1 MIGRLF
7 MAAIRFYQ
15 RFLSPLKRVPT
26 CRYLPT
32 CSSYAL
38 EAIQR
43 RGVARG
49 TLMALWRILRC
60 NPLFPG
66 GFDPVDSIAGPG
78 AGPSAG
84 LGAGLGVGLGARSSA
99 GNERRHQPGSRS
111 ADSDGESC
119 ARCARTAPAG
129 HFNRDAS
136 PERSPDSTSDEVG
149 YVRV

>member
-66 GFDPVDSIAGPG
+66 GFDPVEP
-78 AGPSAG
+78 
-84 LGAGLGVGLGARSSA
+84 VA
-99 GNERRHQPGSRS
+99 GNDRRSRS
-111 ADSDGESC
+111 VSPPAARDESC
-119 ARCARTAPAG
+119 AHCARTAPAG

-136 PERSPDSTSDEVG
+136 PERSPDSASDEVG

>member
-1 MIGRLF
+1 MLKRAL

-15 RFLSPLKRVPT
+15 RFLSPLKPMPT

-43 RGVARG
+43 RGAARG

-66 GFDPVDSIAGPG
+66 GFDPVEPYR
-78 AGPSAG
+78 PSASQPDI
-84 LGAGLGVGLGARSSA
+84 LTEAPPAEAASTRPRTRSV
-99 GNERRHQPGSRS
+99 
-111 ADSDGESC
+111 
-119 ARCARTAPAG
+119 T
-129 HFNRDAS
+129 
-136 PERSPDSTSDEVG
+136 
-149 YVRV
+149 

>member
-7 MAAIRFYQ
+7 MAVIRFYQ

-66 GFDPVDSIAGPG
+66 GFDPVDSIAGP
-78 AGPSAG
+78 S
-84 LGAGLGVGLGARSSA
+84 ARSSA
-99 GNERRHQPGSRS
+99 GNEWRYQPGSPS
-111 ADSDGESC
+111 ADSEGESC
-119 ARCARTAPAG
+119 AHCARTAPAG

-149 YVRV
+149 YVRA

>member
-1 MIGRLF
+1 MIGRMF

-66 GFDPVDSIAGPG
+66 GFDPVEPVAGDDRNG
-78 AGPSAG
+78 RHG
-84 LGAGLGVGLGARSSA
+84 
-99 GNERRHQPGSRS
+99 RHQPVSPSS
-111 ADSDGESC
+111 ASDGESC
-119 ARCARTAPAG
+119 AHCARTAPAG

-136 PERSPDSTSDEVG
+136 PERSPDSASDEAG
-149 YVRV
+149 YVRA

>member
-1 MIGRLF
+1 MIERAF

-43 RGVARG
+43 RGLVGG
-49 TLMALWRILRC
+49 TLLALWRILRC

-66 GFDPVDSIAGPG
+66 GFDPVERVSPSSFRSGDG
-78 AGPSAG
+78 A
-84 LGAGLGVGLGARSSA
+84 
-99 GNERRHQPGSRS
+99 
-111 ADSDGESC
+111 DESC
-119 ARCARTAPAG
+119 AHCARTEPAG
-129 HFNRDAS
+129 HPNRGAS
-136 PERSPDSTSDEVG
+136 LERSPDSTSDEVG
-149 YVRV
+149 YVRA